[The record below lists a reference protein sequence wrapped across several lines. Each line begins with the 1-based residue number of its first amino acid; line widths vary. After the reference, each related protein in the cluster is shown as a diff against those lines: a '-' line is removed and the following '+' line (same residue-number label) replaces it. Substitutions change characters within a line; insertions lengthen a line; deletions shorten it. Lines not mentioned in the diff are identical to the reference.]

1 MLQINWEGI
10 RMSKFESVEDAK
22 KFLNEIENNLKQFE
36 DEGYNLQELIN
47 RGKQEIQSIDSLTN
61 DMKRQNF
68 ELWSQ
73 STMQEQQVQEIEENE
88 PTISCDGSLQ
98 TL

>member
-1 MLQINWEGI
+1 MA
-10 RMSKFESVEDAK
+10 KFESVEAAK

-73 STMQEQQVQEIEENE
+73 STIQEKEVQQIEENE
-88 PTISCDGSLQ
+88 PTISDIIGGIDIR
-98 TL
+98 

>member
-1 MLQINWEGI
+1 
-10 RMSKFESVEDAK
+10 MSKYNSIEEAQK
-22 KFLNEIENNLKQFE
+22 ALEAIENNLKQFE

-73 STMQEQQVQEIEENE
+73 STIQEKAVEEIEESQ
-88 PTISCDGSLQ
+88 PDISTIIEGIDLK
-98 TL
+98 